1 MSRVYLHPILRQ
13 WAPAYSQFWDILHA
27 HIRYEKQQP
36 NFTRWS
42 NKMRGKFYRL
52 YHSPCLAIRFVQTNN
67 RSSNYQLNSHSCQG
81 DSISKANRTVIVH
94 GQQAPRHC
102 CLSLSLSPAD
112 NDSTR
117 APELTEP
124 WRKSNTCV
132 KYEFRPNLNLA
143 GYSNASQIRIA
154 GSDIRPSL
162 HMMKVKGLSYAL
174 FFYKVLWLVVYVV
187 TWNTEICMW
196 HNIQYFSQ

>member
-1 MSRVYLHPILRQ
+1 VSRVHLHPILRQ

-81 DSISKANRTVIVH
+81 WQHFKGKQNGHCSWSAGAKAL
-94 GQQAPRHC
+94 
-102 CLSLSLSPAD
+102 LSPDRCPAD

-196 HNIQYFSQ
+196 HNIQYFTQ